1 MNIAGKCSALRNVSR
16 TAPRRADRKGST
28 LVPSD
33 DVPSG
38 KIATTSPVFR
48 ASELELMVLPPSR
61 LRSRFTKIDGLSF
74 ASRPKI
80 GQLAT
85 PCCVT
90 NMAGKTEEMATIS
103 SQEIWL
109 ATSIKGRVDEG
120 MPLIEI
126 LSPNKAAMVR

>member
-38 KIATTSPVFR
+38 KMATTSPVLR
-48 ASELELMVLPPSR
+48 ASETELMVLTTSR

-85 PCCVT
+85 PCCV
-90 NMAGKTEEMATIS
+90 NQYGGENQRKWEDI
-103 SQEIWL
+103 Q
-109 ATSIKGRVDEG
+109 
-120 MPLIEI
+120 
-126 LSPNKAAMVR
+126 